1 MIEYD
6 LVVIG
11 SCWPS
16 PSLMATFS
24 QRSSARYPREVPSR
38 VTVRLNDGK
47 SYSHEVKSYPGFPTR
62 PFTWDEIGAKFDK
75 LVAGRADDGLA
86 REIKAAVRSLE
97 TIQVKDLMKL
107 LGHVTADQRG

>member
-1 MIEYD
+1 LLRKVTVRPD
-6 LVVIG
+6 DG
-11 SCWPS
+11 F
-16 PSLMATFS
+16 T
-24 QRSSARYPREVPSR
+24 ARYPGEVPSR